1 MTLKQH
7 SIFWAIAIIVFLLFL
22 NIFASIML
30 PFVAGMAIAYFLD
43 PMADWLEDKGFNR
56 IMATTV
62 IMSLF
67 SLVIIAALLLIVP
80 LMLNQLNQLL
90 IELPSYVD
98 SLTRFAETTGQK
110 WFGDIYAKY
119 IDTGAA
125 ESGISGQV
133 GTIVGKLAS
142 IGTTLIATIWS
153 GGMAVFAFLSLLI
166 VTPVV
171 AFYLLND
178 WDRMLAVISS
188 WVPLNH
194 KATVVSLSQEMSQ
207 VLAGFIRGQGS
218 VCIIL
223 AVYYAVSLS
232 LAGLNFGLVIGII
245 AGIISF
251 IPYVGA
257 VIGLV
262 LSVGLALVQFW
273 PDYFLIGIVAVIF
286 VVGQFLEGNILTP
299 RLVGR
304 HIGLHPVWL
313 MFALFAFGSLFG
325 FVGLLLAVP
334 VAAMMGVLMRFGLR
348 QYLKSPVYLGT
359 GQQELDFATDE
370 SQPTDATIDD
380 KQIEAQQPD
389 DKPQD

>member
-7 SIFWAIAIIVFLLFL
+7 SIFWTVAFIAFLLFL
-22 NIFASIML
+22 NIFSSIML

-43 PMADWLEDKGFNR
+43 PLADKLEDWGLSR
-56 IMATTV
+56 VLATTI

-67 SLVIIAALLLIVP
+67 SLVVVLAFLLIVP
-80 LMLNQLNQLL
+80 LLVSQITQLL
-90 IELPSYVD
+90 QEIPSYID
-98 SLTRFAETTGQK
+98 KLQLLAETKGK
-110 WFGDIYAKY
+110 ALFGDIYDKY
-119 IDTGAA
+119 FNSTDTTD
-125 ESGISGQV
+125 EITKQV
-133 GTIVGKLAS
+133 GSIAAKIAS
-142 IGTTLIATIWS
+142 IGSALVAKIWS
-153 GGMAVFAFLSLLI
+153 GGMAFFSFISLLI

-178 WDRMLAVISS
+178 WDRMLAIIAS

-194 KATVVSLSQEMSQ
+194 KKTVNSLTGDMSK

-223 AVYYAVSLS
+223 AIYYAVCLS
-232 LAGLNFGLVIGII
+232 LVGLNFGLVIGII

-251 IPYVGA
+251 IPFVGA
-257 VIGLV
+257 IVGLV

-286 VVGQFLEGNILTP
+286 AIGQFLEGNILTP
-299 RLVGR
+299 KLVGR

-313 MFALFAFGSLFG
+313 MFALFAFGVLFG

-334 VAAMMGVLMRFGLR
+334 VAAMLGVLMRFALSH
-348 QYLKSPVYLGT
+348 YLKSQFYLGT
-359 GQQELDFATDE
+359 GQQELDFGEDE
-370 SQPTDATIDD
+370 LD
-380 KQIEAQQPD
+380 KELEELEKLD
-389 DKPQD
+389 GVKD